1 MAQIVKN
8 NNKTKY
14 DDVDKV
20 LDSNKSKKAA
30 GKPKKQSNNKQTKK
44 ETEKKGLWERFM
56 IYCHGIK
63 EEWKK
68 IHWTKK
74 ENLVKYSIAVIV
86 FVILLGIFFYII
98 GAVFAR
104 IVTLLG

>member
-30 GKPKKQSNNKQTKK
+30 AKPKKQSNNKQTKK
-44 ETEKKGLWERFM
+44 DTEKK
-56 IYCHGIK
+56 
-63 EEWKK
+63 
-68 IHWTKK
+68 
-74 ENLVKYSIAVIV
+74 V
-86 FVILLGIFFYII
+86 FGKDL
-98 GAVFAR
+98 
-104 IVTLLG
+104 

>member
-30 GKPKKQSNNKQTKK
+30 AKPKKQTKK
-44 ETEKKGLWERFM
+44 AE
-56 IYCHGIK
+56 IP
-63 EEWKK
+63 
-68 IHWTKK
+68 
-74 ENLVKYSIAVIV
+74 NL
-86 FVILLGIFFYII
+86 L
-98 GAVFAR
+98 
-104 IVTLLG
+104 

>member
-20 LDSNKSKKAA
+20 LDNNKSKKAA
-30 GKPKKQSNNKQTKK
+30 TKPKKQSNNKQTKK
-44 ETEKKGLWERFM
+44 VTEKKGLWERFM

-74 ENLVKYSIAVIV
+74 YDLVKYSIAVIA
-86 FVILLGIFFYII
+86 FVILLGIFFYLI
-98 GAVFAR
+98 GAIFAR